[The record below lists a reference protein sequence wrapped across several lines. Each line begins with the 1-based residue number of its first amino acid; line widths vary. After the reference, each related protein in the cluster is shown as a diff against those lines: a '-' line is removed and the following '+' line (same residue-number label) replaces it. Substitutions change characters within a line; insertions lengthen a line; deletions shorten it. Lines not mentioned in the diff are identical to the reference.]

1 MEWLPPTLAGLA
13 ALMLLIAAVCDIRR
27 FEIPDSLSIAIL
39 VLAIGF
45 GFTQPDFPWLWHGAS
60 FLLMFAFGAGLF
72 ALGWMGGGDVK
83 LLTAAAAWT
92 TLTGLPMMLG
102 SILMAGG
109 ALAAFLLAARAIARR
124 NGGSAETLPGPLRPG
139 APLPYAIAI
148 AGGIF
153 WWASRVWPL
162 WAA

>member
-1 MEWLPPTLAGLA
+1 MEWLPLILAGLA
-13 ALMLLIAAVCDIRR
+13 ALMLVIAAICDIRR

-39 VLAIGF
+39 VLAVIF
-45 GFTQPDFPWLWHGAS
+45 GFTQADFLWLWHGAS
-60 FLLMFAFGAGLF
+60 FLVMFLLGAGLF

-83 LLTAAAAWT
+83 LLAAAAAWT
-92 TLTGLPMMLG
+92 TLKGLPIMLS

-109 ALAAFLLAARAIARR
+109 VLAALLLAARAIVKWRVATP
-124 NGGSAETLPGPLRPG
+124 EDMPGPLRPG

-153 WWASRVWPL
+153 WWAWRIWPL
-162 WAA
+162 